1 MVQIPRDI
9 RGRVEPASLLVDA
22 LGWLPAEGREALGVE
37 EVTVGHVHRAGREG
51 GREGGKGGRTVVVVV
66 VVHLT
71 VRRHALEEEGD
82 LLDRLHL
89 SEKEKRREQK
99 EIIA

>member
-22 LGWLPAEGREALGVE
+22 RGWLPAEGREALGVE
-37 EVTVGHVHRAGREG
+37 EVTVGHVHRAWRE

-66 VVHLT
+66 HLT
-71 VRRHALEEEGD
+71 LRRHALEEEGD

>member
-37 EVTVGHVHRAGREG
+37 EVTVGHVHRAWREG
-51 GREGGKGGRTVVVVV
+51 RDGGMRILK
-66 VVHLT
+66 
-71 VRRHALEEEGD
+71 
-82 LLDRLHL
+82 LL
-89 SEKEKRREQK
+89 SVC
-99 EIIA
+99 